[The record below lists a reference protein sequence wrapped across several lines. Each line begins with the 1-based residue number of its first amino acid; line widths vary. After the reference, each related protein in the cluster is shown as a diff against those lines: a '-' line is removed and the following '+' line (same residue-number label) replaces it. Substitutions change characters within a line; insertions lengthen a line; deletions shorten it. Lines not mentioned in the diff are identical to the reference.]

1 MLPGVCCPFL
11 SREKKTEEAINDQ
24 QPMTKYKPGKHR
36 NEQRLTKTDKQQKHK
51 YIWKIRTPDGVGEN
65 SGAPE
70 ELAVLA
76 YCNTPV
82 VLPLSYS
89 VVVKSD
95 KGEMNLQHHQISSH

>member
-1 MLPGVCCPFL
+1 M
-11 SREKKTEEAINDQ
+11 KT
-24 QPMTKYKPGKHR
+24 
-36 NEQRLTKTDKQQKHK
+36 
-51 YIWKIRTPDGVGEN
+51 RTPDGMGEN
-65 SGAPE
+65 FGAPE

-95 KGEMNLQHHQISSH
+95 KGEINLQQIQISSH